1 MAHKTTN
8 QAMKL
13 SNAKK
18 YLGVYINLRT
28 QVLNRLNLTRK
39 CVRLIII
46 KNKKG
51 QIECHEGQ

>member
-1 MAHKTTN
+1 MAHKTN
-8 QAMKL
+8 NKAMKL
-13 SNAKK
+13 SNSKK

-39 CVRLIII
+39 CARLIII